1 MFMTRAA
8 LIFIALVLL
17 VACNSTPV
25 PTSKAAPPQPSASSG
40 PSATSS
46 DAPTTTASEGNVST
60 ALQGLA
66 GKEATNCGDIKTL
79 AGEEVSKAG
88 DCAMNSAKNKKA
100 FLVSYEMPGLSV
112 GVAGNADGKLFMAQ
126 SSEVAGKATT
136 KSQPCPAELRI
147 AQSGRVT
154 CMPAGSMGVAP
165 GSDNPHAGGM
175 PAVPGTSNPH
185 AGGMPTAAGAPNPH
199 ASSPTKSH

>member
-1 MFMTRAA
+1 MIRAA

-17 VACNSTPV
+17 VACNSAPA
-25 PTSKAAPPQPSASSG
+25 PTSKAAAPQPSATSG
-40 PSATSS
+40 AAAASAE
-46 DAPTTTASEGNVST
+46 APAATTSEGNVST

-66 GKEATNCGDIKTL
+66 GKDATNCGDIKTL
-79 AGEEVSKAG
+79 AGEEVGKAG
-88 DCAMNSAKNKKA
+88 DCAMSSAKNKKA

-112 GVAGNADGKLFMAQ
+112 GVAGNVEGKLFMAQ

-175 PAVPGTSNPH
+175 PAVPGSSNPH
-185 AGGMPTAAGAPNPH
+185 AGGMPAAPGAANPH